1 MANLATK
8 AGVEAQNDAARV
20 RVHAPIIAMSK
31 ADIIHLGMTLGIDYG
46 QTVSCYQANV
56 QGQAC
61 GECESCK
68 LRKAGFMQ
76 AGLADPTHY
85 RKSA

>member
-1 MANLATK
+1 
-8 AGVEAQNDAARV
+8 
-20 RVHAPIIAMSK
+20 
-31 ADIIHLGMTLGIDYG
+31 MTLGIDYG
-46 QTVSCYQANV
+46 QTVSCYQADV